1 MVMKKYLNV
10 IVVFLVIVA
19 VLVIPKGIILVMQRQ
34 KADSEKL
41 VIIIDPGHGGSDPG
55 KVGINGA
62 NEKEVNLSI
71 SLKLKKI
78 LEQNDYE
85 VLMTR
90 TEDVGLYSESDPNKK
105 RADLRN
111 RVNLINQ
118 SAAVIAV
125 SIHQNSFTQE
135 SSKGAQVF
143 YHGESKEGEE
153 LANILQNQLKDTIKD
168 GNHRVAKPNESYY
181 MLKET
186 KCPLVIVEC
195 GFLSNSLEA
204 QLLCSDEYQEKIAWA
219 IHLGISHYLSTI
231 K

>member
-1 MVMKKYLNV
+1 MKKYLNV